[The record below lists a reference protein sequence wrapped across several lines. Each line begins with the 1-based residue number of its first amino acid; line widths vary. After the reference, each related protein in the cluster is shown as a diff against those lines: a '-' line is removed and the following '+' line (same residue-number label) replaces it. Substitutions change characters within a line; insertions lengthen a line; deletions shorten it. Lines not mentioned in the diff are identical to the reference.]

1 MCGTRQARDGIKHQI
16 WKGKP
21 KRPKGQAEWVRV
33 RTRSAYESTPP
44 ALVAPAVGG
53 GAGPASLWLRL
64 FDAPLATC
72 LQSEEQSGKGRRE
85 AMCVQLNSTLYWLMG
100 LLPRRSGQE
109 GKGRALG
116 GGSRTLLVA
125 RHSLGRCPRSSLV
138 LTGRSGKAAR
148 ASRSSSPLCRPF
160 PWAFSWLSVIRLEAV
175 VTTDWRH
182 DNDPNPSPELG
193 PHHGLPLLLSTSPIH
208 PSHPT
213 SLPPPRLL
221 SAVLV
226 PSPLPG
232 TLEREGRH
240 RSSIWG

>member
-16 WKGKP
+16 RKGKL

-85 AMCVQLNSTLYWLMG
+85 AMCVRLNSTLYWLVG

-116 GGSRTLLVA
+116 EGSRTLLVA
-125 RHSLGRCPRSSLV
+125 RHSLGDVLEAHWSLRE
-138 LTGRSGKAAR
+138 GAGK
-148 ASRSSSPLCRPF
+148 SSSSQPF
-160 PWAFSWLSVIRLEAV
+160 LFATLSPFS
-175 VTTDWRH
+175 
-182 DNDPNPSPELG
+182 LG
-193 PHHGLPLLLSTSPIH
+193 LLLAECDSARGCGNH
-208 PSHPT
+208 
-213 SLPPPRLL
+213 RL
-221 SAVLV
+221 AA
-226 PSPLPG
+226 
-232 TLEREGRH
+232 
-240 RSSIWG
+240 